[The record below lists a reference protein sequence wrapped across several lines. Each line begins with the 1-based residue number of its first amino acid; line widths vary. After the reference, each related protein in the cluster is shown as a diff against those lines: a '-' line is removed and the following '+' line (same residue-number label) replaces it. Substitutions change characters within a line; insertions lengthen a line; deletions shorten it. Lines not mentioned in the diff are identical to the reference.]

1 MSGPQGSIDLV
12 DDYRDVRICTLSW
25 EATMQPGR
33 RNSFVLRNLDSRYHV
48 DVGEWND
55 SGVMGNVPVAVDE
68 L

>member
-33 RNSFVLRNLDSRYHV
+33 RNSFVLRNLDPRYHV
-48 DVGEWND
+48 DVGKWND